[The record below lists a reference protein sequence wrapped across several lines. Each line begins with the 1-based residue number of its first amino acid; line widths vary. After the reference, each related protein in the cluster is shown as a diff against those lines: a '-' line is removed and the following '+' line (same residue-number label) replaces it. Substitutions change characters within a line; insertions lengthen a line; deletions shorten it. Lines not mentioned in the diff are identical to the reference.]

1 MVIYIEILNESKLI
15 RLDNLDQ
22 NSKIYQVKNE
32 IKKQE
37 YIPIN
42 EQILYYNNLILD
54 NYKSLSDYTQDFSRT
69 WNLLILEKPYDIIIK
84 SMFNKEIVIKNITSQ
99 LYVEEIFLILFYH
112 NDIHPDDI
120 SLVFRDKV
128 LDKNKKVS
136 YYNIVDNSTINI
148 IIKTK
153 TGFF

>member
-1 MVIYIEILNESKLI
+1 MVIYIEILNENKLI
-15 RLDNLDQ
+15 KLDNLDE

-37 YIPIN
+37 YIPIE

-54 NYKSLSDYTQDFSRT
+54 NYKSLSDYTKDFSRT

-99 LYVEEIFLILFYH
+99 LYVEEIFLILFYYYY
-112 NDIHPDDI
+112 IHPDDI
-120 SLVFRDKV
+120 SLICQGKI
-128 LDKNKKVS
+128 LEKNKKVS

-153 TGFF
+153 TGLY